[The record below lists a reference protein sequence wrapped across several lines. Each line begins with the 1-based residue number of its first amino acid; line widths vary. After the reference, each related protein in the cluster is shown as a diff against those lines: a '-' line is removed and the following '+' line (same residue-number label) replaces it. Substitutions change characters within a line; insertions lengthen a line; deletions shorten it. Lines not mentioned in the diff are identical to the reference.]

1 MNREAF
7 LVEFTDVLG
16 SSVRL
21 RPETKLADI
30 PEWDSL
36 TMMSAVTH
44 LASTYGTMLT
54 LAELKS
60 CDTIADIIAK
70 MEG

>member
-1 MNREAF
+1 MNREEF
-7 LVEFTDVLG
+7 LVDFANALG

-21 RPETKLADI
+21 GTETKLADI

-36 TMMSAVTH
+36 TMMSVVTY
-44 LASTYGTMLT
+44 LASKHGTMLT

-60 CDTIADIIAK
+60 AATVADVMA
-70 MEG
+70 MAEG